1 MKIREATPAD
11 TERLRELYREFVY
24 EIPPPADLPIDL
36 EHELRELEA
45 FLDLQ
50 QVVLVAE
57 TDEGEIVGFA
67 LGKLDEHPGIGYL
80 SDLYVQSGSRRQGA
94 ARTLIREVAT
104 RLRDRGAKVLTLE
117 VQLDNQI
124 ARAAYERMGL
134 REHLVGLYAPIDH
147 LLERS
152 NREPQGESFGSA
164 HVQTDDENAVEQ
176 AVRKYIPRFG
186 QSGGSAILGPRNGWI
201 SVYDELCDRE
211 PSVLRRLGSELS
223 NATGAI
229 TVTTGVEEGAVVR
242 YIVFE
247 RGSIVDEYLSVPEYY
262 KPLPPGDAIALGAN
276 STVVAR
282 LTGAD
287 AASFRA
293 AAKTAA
299 SPTELPPAPELLDQ
313 LARLMGLEGA
323 EHGYEA
329 AAADADA
336 RTISHR

>member
-1 MKIREATPAD
+1 MRIREATPAD
-11 TERLRELYREFVY
+11 SERLRELYREFVY
-24 EIPPPADLPIDL
+24 EIPPPVDLPIDL

-57 TDEGEIVGFA
+57 AEDGEIVGFA
-67 LGKLDEHPGIGYL
+67 LGKLDDHPGIGYL
-80 SDLYVQSGSRRQGA
+80 SDLYVRPGSRRQGA

-104 RLRDRGAKVLTLE
+104 RLRERGAAVLTLE

-152 NREPQGESFGSA
+152 SREPQGESFGSA

-176 AVRKYIPRFG
+176 AVQKYIPRFG
-186 QSGGSAILGPRNGWI
+186 RSGGSAIVGPRNGWV

-211 PSVLRRLGSELS
+211 PAVLRRLGSELS
-223 NATGAI
+223 NATGAV
-229 TVTTGVEEGAVVR
+229 TVTMGVEEGAVVR

-276 STVVAR
+276 ATVVAR

-287 AASFRA
+287 AAAFRN

-299 SPTELPPAPELLDQ
+299 SPAELPPAPELLDQ
-313 LARLMGLEGA
+313 LAELMGLDGA

-329 AAADADA
+329 AAAHADA
-336 RTISHR
+336 RTIAHR

>member
-1 MKIREATPAD
+1 MKIREATSAD
-11 TERLRELYREFVY
+11 QERLRELYREFVY

-36 EHELRELEA
+36 EHELRELEH

-57 TDEGEIVGFA
+57 TDEGELAGFA
-67 LGKLDEHPGIGYL
+67 LGKLDDHPGIGYL
-80 SDLYVQSGSRRQGA
+80 SDLYVQPGARRQGA

-104 RLRDRGAKVLTLE
+104 RLRDRGAQVLTLE

-124 ARAAYERMGL
+124 ARAAYERLGL
-134 REHLVGLYAPIDH
+134 REHLVGLYAPIGE

-152 NREPQGESFGSA
+152 SREPQGESFGSA
-164 HVQTDDENAVEQ
+164 HVQTDDRDAVEQ

-186 QSGGSAILGPRNGWI
+186 QSGGSAVLGPRNGWI

-211 PSVLRRLGSELS
+211 PAVLRRLGSELS
-223 NATGAI
+223 NATGAV
-229 TVTTGVEEGAVVR
+229 TVTTGIEEGAVVR

-247 RGSIVDEYLSVPEYY
+247 RGSIVDEYLSMPEYY
-262 KPLPPGDAIALGAN
+262 KPLPPGDTIALGAN
-276 STVVAR
+276 ATVVAR

-287 AASFRA
+287 AAAFRH

-299 SPTELPPAPELLDQ
+299 MPAELPPPSELLHT
-313 LARLMGLEGA
+313 LAELMGIEGG
-323 EHGYEA
+323 EHGYETA
-329 AAADADA
+329 SADPNAMA
-336 RTISHR
+336 VAHR

>member
-1 MKIREATPAD
+1 MKIREAAPGD

-57 TDEGEIVGFA
+57 TDEGDVVGFG
-67 LGKLDEHPGIGYL
+67 LGKLDDHPGIGYL
-80 SDLYVQSGSRRQGA
+80 SDLYVQPGSRRQGA

-152 NREPQGESFGSA
+152 SREPQGESFGSA

-186 QSGGSAILGPRNGWI
+186 QSGGSAILGPRNGWV

-211 PSVLRRLGSELS
+211 PAVLRRLGSELS

-229 TVTTGVEEGAVVR
+229 TVTTGVEEGAIVR

-276 STVVAR
+276 ATVVAR

-287 AASFRA
+287 AAAFRN

-299 SPTELPPAPELLDQ
+299 SPGELPPAAELLDQ
-313 LARLMGLEGA
+313 LAELMGLEGT

-329 AAADADA
+329 ASAHADA